1 MNRYKVLIVEDDD
14 VMLRL
19 AKNWMHDAKILSE
32 SAQKVSE
39 ALKMIAA
46 NEYDA
51 IVSDLLLPDGHG
63 TKILEKLNENRIR
76 TPFVM
81 MTKVTDAPLAV
92 NAMKMGAADYL
103 IKPVH
108 DIQLVDAVMK
118 AIRNSPP
125 KQKGHVIYERQSAAY
140 QKMMRRVRIFAS
152 TDSTVLIYGESE
164 SGAGKEH
171 IAREIHYQSHRKDK
185 PYITKD
191 CAAIHTD
198 IAMSVLFGHV
208 KGAYTGATEETTG
221 LIQTAEGG
229 TLFLDEVENLPMAVQ
244 KMLLR
249 VLEERVYQKMGSNK
263 DIRCNIRLVVAS
275 NENLREKV
283 SKGEFRKDL
292 LARINE
298 FPIEVPP
305 LRLCR
310 EDILPL
316 AEEFMKESCE
326 TNHLDVTGFSD
337 EAVKKIMGYDWPEN
351 VRQLKHTIDRAVV
364 LTRSGQIQAD
374 EIEIEDIVNVKN
386 PLSLKNE
393 EQEKEKIIKAIAM
406 TSSYDEAAELLGIT
420 RETLFQKRKKY
431 GLTKR

>member
-19 AKNWMHDAKILSE
+19 ARNWMHDAKMQSD

-51 IVSDLLLPDGHG
+51 IVCDLLLPDGHG
-63 TKILEKLNENRIR
+63 TKILEKLKENRIT

-125 KQKGHVIYERQSAAY
+125 KQKGHVIYERQSPAY

-152 TDSTVLIYGESE
+152 TDSTVLIYGE

-198 IAMSVLFGHV
+198 TAMSLLFGHV
-208 KGAYTGATEETTG
+208 KGAFTGATEETAG

-283 SKGEFRKDL
+283 NKGEFRKDL

-316 AEEFMKESCE
+316 AEEFMKESNE

-337 EAVKKIMGYDWPEN
+337 EAINKIMGYDWPEN

-364 LTRSGQIQAD
+364 LTRSGLIQAD

-431 GLTKR
+431 GLAKR

>member
-19 AKNWMHDAKILSE
+19 ARNWMHDAKILSD

-63 TKILEKLNENRIR
+63 TKILEKLNENRVR

-81 MTKVTDAPLAV
+81 ITKVKDAPLAV

-108 DIQLVDAVMK
+108 DIQLVEAVMK

-125 KQKGHVIYERQSAAY
+125 RQKGHTIYERQSSAY
-140 QKMMRRVRIFAS
+140 QKMMRRVQLFAT
-152 TDSTVLIYGESE
+152 TDSTVLIYGE

-171 IAREIHYQSHRKDK
+171 IAREIHYQSHRKEK

-191 CAAIHTD
+191 CAAIHTET
-198 IAMSVLFGHV
+198 AMSVLFGHV
-208 KGAYTGATEETTG
+208 KGAYTCATEETTG

-283 SKGEFRKDL
+283 NKGEFRKDL

-305 LRLCR
+305 LRICR

-316 AEEFMKESCE
+316 AEEFMKESNE

-337 EAVKKIMGYDWPEN
+337 ETINKIMGYDWPEN

-364 LTRSGQIQAD
+364 LTRSGLIQAD

-406 TSSYDEAAELLGIT
+406 TSSFDEAAELLGIT

-431 GLTKR
+431 GLAKR

>member
-19 AKNWMHDAKILSE
+19 AKNWMHDAKILSD

-152 TDSTVLIYGESE
+152 TDSTVLIYGE

-431 GLTKR
+431 ELTKR

>member
-19 AKNWMHDAKILSE
+19 AKNWMHDAKILSD

-63 TKILEKLNENRIR
+63 TKILEKLNENRIL

-152 TDSTVLIYGESE
+152 TDSTVLIYGE

>member
-19 AKNWMHDAKILSE
+19 AKNWMHDAKILSD

-51 IVSDLLLPDGHG
+51 IVCDLLLPDGHG
-63 TKILEKLNENRIR
+63 TKILEKLKENRIT

-108 DIQLVDAVMK
+108 DIQLVDAVIK

-152 TDSTVLIYGESE
+152 TDSTVLIYGES
-164 SGAGKEH
+164 GAGKEH

-198 IAMSVLFGHV
+198 TAMSVLFGHV
-208 KGAYTGATEETTG
+208 KGAFTGASEETTG

-229 TLFLDEVENLPMAVQ
+229 TLFLDEVENLPMTVQ

-364 LTRSGQIQAD
+364 LTRSGQILAD

-431 GLTKR
+431 GLAKR

>member
-19 AKNWMHDAKILSE
+19 ARNWMHDAKMQSD

-39 ALKMIAA
+39 ALKMITA

-152 TDSTVLIYGESE
+152 TDSTVLIYGES
-164 SGAGKEH
+164 GAGKEH
-171 IAREIHYQSHRKDK
+171 IAREIHYLSHRKDK

-191 CAAIHTD
+191 CAAIHTET
-198 IAMSVLFGHV
+198 AMSVLFGHV

-283 SKGEFRKDL
+283 NKGEFRKDL

-337 EAVKKIMGYDWPEN
+337 EAIKKIMGYDWPEN

-364 LTRSGQIQAD
+364 LTRSGLIQAD

-406 TSSYDEAAELLGIT
+406 TSSFDEAAELLGIT

-431 GLTKR
+431 GLAKR

>member
-1 MNRYKVLIVEDDD
+1 MNIYKVLIVEDDD

-19 AKNWMHDAKILSE
+19 ARNWMHDAKMQSDR
-32 SAQKVSE
+32 AQKVSE
-39 ALKMIAA
+39 ALKMITA

-152 TDSTVLIYGESE
+152 TDSTVLIYGES
-164 SGAGKEH
+164 GAGKEH
-171 IAREIHYQSHRKDK
+171 IAREIHYLSHRKDK

-191 CAAIHTD
+191 CAAIHTET
-198 IAMSVLFGHV
+198 AMSVLFGHV

-283 SKGEFRKDL
+283 NKGEFRKDL

-337 EAVKKIMGYDWPEN
+337 EAIKKIMGYDWPEN

-364 LTRSGQIQAD
+364 LTRSGLIQAD

-406 TSSYDEAAELLGIT
+406 TSSFDEAAELLGIT

-431 GLTKR
+431 GLAKR

>member
-19 AKNWMHDAKILSE
+19 ARNWMHDSKMLSD

-51 IVSDLLLPDGHG
+51 IVCDLLLPDGHG
-63 TKILEKLNENRIR
+63 TKILEKLKENRIS

-125 KQKGHVIYERQSAAY
+125 KHKGHVIYERQSPAY

-152 TDSTVLIYGESE
+152 TDSTVLIYGE

-198 IAMSVLFGHV
+198 TAMSVLFGHV
-208 KGAYTGATEETTG
+208 KGAFTGASEETTG

-298 FPIEVPP
+298 FPIEVPS
-305 LRLCR
+305 LRFCR

-316 AEEFMKESCE
+316 AEEFMKESNE
-326 TNHLDVTGFSD
+326 TNHLDVTGFSV
-337 EAVKKIMGYDWPEN
+337 EAIKKIRGYDWPEN

-364 LTRSGQIQAD
+364 LTRSGEIQPN
-374 EIEIEDIVNVKN
+374 EIEIEEIVNTKN

-431 GLTKR
+431 GLAKR

>member
-19 AKNWMHDAKILSE
+19 AKNWMHDAKILSD
-32 SAQKVSE
+32 SAQKVNE

-51 IVSDLLLPDGHG
+51 IVCDLLLPDGHG
-63 TKILEKLNENRIR
+63 TKILEKLKENRIT

-108 DIQLVDAVMK
+108 DIQLVDAVIK

-152 TDSTVLIYGESE
+152 TDSTVLIYGES
-164 SGAGKEH
+164 GAGKEH

-198 IAMSVLFGHV
+198 TAMSVLFGHV
-208 KGAYTGATEETTG
+208 KGAFTGASEETTG

-229 TLFLDEVENLPMAVQ
+229 TLFLDEVENLPMTVQ

-316 AEEFMKESCE
+316 AEEFMKESNE
-326 TNHLDVTGFSD
+326 TNHLDVIGFSD
-337 EAVKKIMGYDWPEN
+337 EAINKIRGYDWPEN

-364 LTRSGQIQAD
+364 LTRSGLIQAD

-431 GLTKR
+431 GLAKR

>member
-19 AKNWMHDAKILSE
+19 AKNWMHDAKILSD

-108 DIQLVDAVMK
+108 DIQLMDAVMK

-125 KQKGHVIYERQSAAY
+125 RQKGHIIYERQSAAY
-140 QKMMRRVRIFAS
+140 LKMMRRVKIFAS
-152 TDSTVLIYGESE
+152 TDSTVLIYGE

-171 IAREIHYQSHRKDK
+171 IAREIHYQSHRKEK

-191 CAAIHTD
+191 CAAIHTET
-198 IAMSVLFGHV
+198 AMSVLFGHV
-208 KGAYTGATEETTG
+208 KGAFTGASEETTG

-283 SKGEFRKDL
+283 NKGEFRKDL

-316 AEEFMKESCE
+316 AEEFMKESNE
-326 TNHLDVTGFSD
+326 TNHLDVIGFSD
-337 EAVKKIMGYDWPEN
+337 EAINKIRGYDWPEN

-364 LTRSGQIQAD
+364 LTRSGLIQAD

-393 EQEKEKIIKAIAM
+393 EQEKEKIIKAITM

-431 GLTKR
+431 GLAKR

>member
-19 AKNWMHDAKILSE
+19 ARNWMHDAKMQSD
-32 SAQKVSE
+32 SAQKVCE
-39 ALKMIAA
+39 ALKMVEAS
-46 NEYDA
+46 EYDA
-51 IVSDLLLPDGHG
+51 IVCDLLLPDGHG
-63 TKILEKLNENRIR
+63 TKILEKLKEKRIT

-125 KQKGHVIYERQSAAY
+125 KQKGHVIYERQSPAY

-152 TDSTVLIYGESE
+152 TDSTVLIYGE

-198 IAMSVLFGHV
+198 TAMSLLFGHV
-208 KGAYTGATEETTG
+208 KGAFTGASEETTG

-298 FPIEVPP
+298 FPIEVPS
-305 LRLCR
+305 LRFCR

-316 AEEFMKESCE
+316 AEEFMKESNE
-326 TNHLDVTGFSD
+326 TNHLDVTGFSV
-337 EAVKKIMGYDWPEN
+337 EAIKKIRGYDWPEN

-364 LTRSGQIQAD
+364 LTRSGEIQPD
-374 EIEIEDIVNVKN
+374 EIEIEEIVNTKN

-431 GLTKR
+431 GLAKR

>member
-19 AKNWMHDAKILSE
+19 AKNWMHDAKILSD

-108 DIQLVDAVMK
+108 DIQLVDEVMK

-152 TDSTVLIYGESE
+152 TDSTVLIYGE

>member
-19 AKNWMHDAKILSE
+19 AKNWMHDAKILSD

-152 TDSTVLIYGESE
+152 TDSTVLIYGE

-374 EIEIEDIVNVKN
+374 EIKIEDIVNVKN

>member
-19 AKNWMHDAKILSE
+19 AKNWMHDAKILSD

-51 IVSDLLLPDGHG
+51 IVCDLLLPDGHG
-63 TKILEKLNENRIR
+63 TKILEKLKENRIT

-108 DIQLVDAVMK
+108 DIQLVDAVIK

-152 TDSTVLIYGESE
+152 TDSTVLIYGES
-164 SGAGKEH
+164 GAGKEH

-198 IAMSVLFGHV
+198 TAMSVLFGHV
-208 KGAYTGATEETTG
+208 KGAFTGASEETTG

-229 TLFLDEVENLPMAVQ
+229 TLFLDEVENLPMTVQ

-364 LTRSGQIQAD
+364 LTRSGQIRAD

-431 GLTKR
+431 GLAKR

>member
-63 TKILEKLNENRIR
+63 TKIREKLNENRIR

-152 TDSTVLIYGESE
+152 TDSTVLIYGE

>member
-19 AKNWMHDAKILSE
+19 ARNWMHDAKMQSD

-51 IVSDLLLPDGHG
+51 IVCDLLLPDGYG
-63 TKILEKLNENRIR
+63 TKILEKLKENRIT

-125 KQKGHVIYERQSAAY
+125 KQKGHVIYERQSPAY

-152 TDSTVLIYGESE
+152 TDSTVLIYGE

-198 IAMSVLFGHV
+198 TAMSVLFGHV
-208 KGAYTGATEETTG
+208 KGAFTGASEETTG
-221 LIQTAEGG
+221 LIQTAEDG

-298 FPIEVPP
+298 FPIEVPS
-305 LRLCR
+305 LRFCR

-316 AEEFMKESCE
+316 AEEFMKESNE
-326 TNHLDVTGFSD
+326 TNHLDVTGFSV
-337 EAVKKIMGYDWPEN
+337 EAIKKIRGYDWPEN

-364 LTRSGQIQAD
+364 LTRSGEIQPD
-374 EIEIEDIVNVKN
+374 EIEIEEIVNTKN

-431 GLTKR
+431 GLAKR

>member
-152 TDSTVLIYGESE
+152 TDSTVLIYGES
-164 SGAGKEH
+164 GAGKEH

-263 DIRCNIRLVVAS
+263 DIRCNIRLVVAA

>member
-19 AKNWMHDAKILSE
+19 ARNWMHDAKMQSD

-51 IVSDLLLPDGHG
+51 IVCDLLLPDGHG
-63 TKILEKLNENRIR
+63 TKILEKLKENRIT

-125 KQKGHVIYERQSAAY
+125 KQKGHVIYERQSPAY

-152 TDSTVLIYGESE
+152 TDSTVLIYGE

-198 IAMSVLFGHV
+198 TAMSVLFGHV
-208 KGAYTGATEETTG
+208 KGAFTGASEETTG

-298 FPIEVPP
+298 FPIEVPS
-305 LRLCR
+305 LRFCR

-316 AEEFMKESCE
+316 AEEFMKESNE
-326 TNHLDVTGFSD
+326 TNHLDVTGFSV
-337 EAVKKIMGYDWPEN
+337 EAIKKIRGYDWPEN

-364 LTRSGQIQAD
+364 LTRSGEIQPD
-374 EIEIEDIVNVKN
+374 EIEIEEIVNTKN

-431 GLTKR
+431 GLAKR

>member
-19 AKNWMHDAKILSE
+19 ARNWMHDAKMQTD

-51 IVSDLLLPDGHG
+51 IVCDLLLPDGHG
-63 TKILEKLNENRIR
+63 TKILERLKENRIP

-108 DIQLVDAVMK
+108 DIQLMDAVMK

-125 KQKGHVIYERQSAAY
+125 RQKGHIIYERQSAAY
-140 QKMMRRVRIFAS
+140 LKMMRRVKIFAS
-152 TDSTVLIYGESE
+152 TDSTVLIYGE

-171 IAREIHYQSHRKDK
+171 IAREIHYQSHRKEK

-191 CAAIHTD
+191 CAAIHTET
-198 IAMSVLFGHV
+198 AMSVLFGHV
-208 KGAYTGATEETTG
+208 KGAFTGASEETTG

-283 SKGEFRKDL
+283 NKGEFRKDL

-316 AEEFMKESCE
+316 AEEFMKESNE
-326 TNHLDVTGFSD
+326 TNHLDVIGFSD
-337 EAVKKIMGYDWPEN
+337 EAINKIRGYDWPEN

-364 LTRSGQIQAD
+364 LTRSGLIQAD

-393 EQEKEKIIKAIAM
+393 EQEKEKIIKAITM

-431 GLTKR
+431 GLAKR

>member
-19 AKNWMHDAKILSE
+19 ARNWMHDAKMQSD

-51 IVSDLLLPDGHG
+51 IVCDLLLPDGHG
-63 TKILEKLNENRIR
+63 TKILEKLKENRIS

-125 KQKGHVIYERQSAAY
+125 KQKGHVIYERQSPAY

-152 TDSTVLIYGESE
+152 TDSTVLINGE

-198 IAMSVLFGHV
+198 TAMSVLFGHV
-208 KGAYTGATEETTG
+208 KGAFTGASEETTG

-298 FPIEVPP
+298 FPIEVPS
-305 LRLCR
+305 LRFCR

-316 AEEFMKESCE
+316 AEEFMKESNE
-326 TNHLDVTGFSD
+326 TNHLDVTGFSV
-337 EAVKKIMGYDWPEN
+337 EAIKKIRGYDWPEN

-364 LTRSGQIQAD
+364 LTRSGEIQPD
-374 EIEIEDIVNVKN
+374 EIEIEEIVNTKN

-431 GLTKR
+431 GLAKR

>member
-152 TDSTVLIYGESE
+152 TDSTVLIYGES
-164 SGAGKEH
+164 GAGKEH

-229 TLFLDEVENLPMAVQ
+229 TLFLDEVENLPMAV
-244 KMLLR
+244 
-249 VLEERVYQKMGSNK
+249 QKMGSNK

>member
-19 AKNWMHDAKILSE
+19 ARNWMHDAKMQSD

-51 IVSDLLLPDGHG
+51 IVCDLLLPDGHG
-63 TKILEKLNENRIR
+63 TKILEKLKENRIL

-125 KQKGHVIYERQSAAY
+125 RQKGHTIYERQSSAY
-140 QKMMRRVRIFAS
+140 QKMMRRVQLFAT
-152 TDSTVLIYGESE
+152 TDSTVLIYGE

-171 IAREIHYQSHRKDK
+171 IAREIHYQSHRKEK

-191 CAAIHTD
+191 CAAIHTET
-198 IAMSVLFGHV
+198 AMSVLFGHV

-283 SKGEFRKDL
+283 NKGEFRKDL

-298 FPIEVPP
+298 FPIEVPS
-305 LRLCR
+305 LRFCR
-310 EDILPL
+310 EAILPL
-316 AEEFMKESCE
+316 AEEFMKESNE
-326 TNHLDVTGFSD
+326 TNHLDVTGFSV
-337 EAVKKIMGYDWPEN
+337 EAIKKIRGYDWPEN

-364 LTRSGQIQAD
+364 LTRSGEIQPN
-374 EIEIEDIVNVKN
+374 EIEIEEIVNTKN

-431 GLTKR
+431 GLAKR

>member
-19 AKNWMHDAKILSE
+19 ARNWMHDAKMQSD

-51 IVSDLLLPDGHG
+51 IVCDLLLPDGHG
-63 TKILEKLNENRIR
+63 TKILEKLKENRIA

-125 KQKGHVIYERQSAAY
+125 KQKGHVIYERQSPAY

-152 TDSTVLIYGESE
+152 TDSTVLIYGE

-198 IAMSVLFGHV
+198 TAMSVLFGHV
-208 KGAYTGATEETTG
+208 KGAFTGASEETTG

-229 TLFLDEVENLPMAVQ
+229 TLFLDEVENLPMTVQ

-316 AEEFMKESCE
+316 AEEFMKESNE

-364 LTRSGQIQAD
+364 LTRSGEIQPD
-374 EIEIEDIVNVKN
+374 EIEIEEIVNTKN

>member
-1 MNRYKVLIVEDDD
+1 MNRYKVLIVEDDS

-19 AKNWMHDAKILSE
+19 AKNWMQDAKMSTDC
-32 SAQKVSE
+32 ATKVGE
-39 ALKMIAA
+39 ALKLLAD

-51 IVSDLLLPDGHG
+51 IICDLLLPDGHG
-63 TKILEKLNENRIR
+63 TKILEKLNEKRST

-108 DIQLVDAVMK
+108 DIQLVEAVQK

-125 KQKGHVIYERQSAAY
+125 KSKGHVIYKRESPAY
-140 QKMMRRVRIFAS
+140 KKMMRRVELFANAEA
-152 TDSTVLIYGESE
+152 TVLIYGE

-171 IAREIHYQSHRKDK
+171 IAREVHYMSHRKDK
-185 PYITKD
+185 PYIAKD
-191 CAAIHTD
+191 CASIHTD
-198 IAMSVLFGHV
+198 TAMSILFGHV
-208 KGAYTGATEETTG
+208 KGAFTGATEETTG
-221 LIQTAEGG
+221 LIHEAEGG
-229 TLFLDEVENLPMAVQ
+229 TLFLDEVENLTMPVQ

-283 SKGEFRKDL
+283 NKGEFRKDL

-305 LRLCR
+305 LRCCR
-310 EDILPL
+310 EDIMPL
-316 AEEFMKESCE
+316 AIEFMRESNE
-326 TNHLDVTGFSD
+326 MNHLDVTGFTD
-337 EAVKKIMGYDWPEN
+337 EATKKIKAYDWPEN
-351 VRQLKHTIDRAVV
+351 VRQLKHTIDRAVI
-364 LTRSGQIQAD
+364 LTRTGEIQPD
-374 EIEIEDIVNVKN
+374 EIEIDEIVNTKN

-393 EQEKEKIIKAIAM
+393 EEEKVKIIKAIEM
-406 TSSYDEAAELLGIT
+406 TSSYDEAADMLGIT

-431 GLTKR
+431 GLIKR

>member
-19 AKNWMHDAKILSE
+19 ARNWMHDAKMQSD

-51 IVSDLLLPDGHG
+51 IVCDLLLPDGHG
-63 TKILEKLNENRIR
+63 TKILEKLKENRIL

-125 KQKGHVIYERQSAAY
+125 RQKGHTIYERQSSAY
-140 QKMMRRVRIFAS
+140 QKMMRRVQLFAT
-152 TDSTVLIYGESE
+152 TDSTVLIYGE

-171 IAREIHYQSHRKDK
+171 IAREIHYQSHRKEK

-191 CAAIHTD
+191 CAAIHTET
-198 IAMSVLFGHV
+198 AMSVLFGHV

-283 SKGEFRKDL
+283 NKGEFRKDL

-298 FPIEVPP
+298 FPIEVPS
-305 LRLCR
+305 LRFCR

-316 AEEFMKESCE
+316 AEEFMKESNE
-326 TNHLDVTGFSD
+326 TNHLDVTGFSV
-337 EAVKKIMGYDWPEN
+337 EAIKKIRGYDWPEN

-364 LTRSGQIQAD
+364 LTRSGEIQPD
-374 EIEIEDIVNVKN
+374 EIEIEEIVNTKN

-406 TSSYDEAAELLGIT
+406 TSSSAELLGIT

-431 GLTKR
+431 GLAKR

>member
-19 AKNWMHDAKILSE
+19 ARNWMHDAKMQSD
-32 SAQKVSE
+32 SAQKVCE
-39 ALKMIAA
+39 ALKMIAV

-51 IVSDLLLPDGHG
+51 IVCDLLLPDGRG
-63 TKILEKLNENRIR
+63 TKILEKLKENRIT

-108 DIQLVDAVMK
+108 DIQLVDAVIK

-152 TDSTVLIYGESE
+152 TDSTVLIYGES
-164 SGAGKEH
+164 GAGKEH

-198 IAMSVLFGHV
+198 TAMSVLFGHV
-208 KGAYTGATEETTG
+208 KGAFTGASEETTG

-229 TLFLDEVENLPMAVQ
+229 TLFLDEVENLPMIVQ

-316 AEEFMKESCE
+316 AEEFMKESNE

-364 LTRSGQIQAD
+364 LTRSGEIQPD
-374 EIEIEDIVNVKN
+374 EIEIEEIVNTKN

>member
-19 AKNWMHDAKILSE
+19 ARNWMRDAKMQVD
-32 SAQKVSE
+32 SAQKVSD
-39 ALKMIAA
+39 ALKMIDA

-51 IVSDLLLPDGHG
+51 IVCDLLLPDGHG
-63 TKILEKLNENRIR
+63 TKILEKLREKRIP

-125 KQKGHVIYERQSAAY
+125 KQKGHVIYERQSLAY
-140 QKMMRRVRIFAS
+140 QKMMRRVRLFAT
-152 TDSTVLIYGESE
+152 TDSTVLIYGES
-164 SGAGKEH
+164 GAGKEH
-171 IAREIHYQSHRKDK
+171 IAKEIHYLSHRKDK
-185 PYITKD
+185 PYIAKD
-191 CAAIHTD
+191 CAAIHTET
-198 IAMSVLFGHV
+198 AMSVLFGHV
-208 KGAYTGATEETTG
+208 KGAFTGATEETEG

-229 TLFLDEVENLPMAVQ
+229 TLFLDEVENLPMSVQ

-305 LRLCR
+305 LRFCR

-316 AEEFMKESCE
+316 AEEFMKDSNE
-326 TNHLDVTGFSD
+326 TNHLDVTGFSA
-337 EAVKKIMGYDWPEN
+337 EAVKKIREYDWPEN

-364 LTRSGQIQAD
+364 LTRSGEIQPD
-374 EIEIEDIVNVKN
+374 EIEIEDIVNTKN

-393 EQEKEKIIKAIAM
+393 EQEKEKIIKAIAL

-431 GLTKR
+431 GLAKR

>member
-1 MNRYKVLIVEDDD
+1 
-14 VMLRL
+14 
-19 AKNWMHDAKILSE
+19 
-32 SAQKVSE
+32 
-39 ALKMIAA
+39 
-46 NEYDA
+46 
-51 IVSDLLLPDGHG
+51 
-63 TKILEKLNENRIR
+63 
-76 TPFVM
+76 
-81 MTKVTDAPLAV
+81 
-92 NAMKMGAADYL
+92 
-103 IKPVH
+103 
-108 DIQLVDAVMK
+108 
-118 AIRNSPP
+118 
-125 KQKGHVIYERQSAAY
+125 
-140 QKMMRRVRIFAS
+140 
-152 TDSTVLIYGESE
+152 
-164 SGAGKEH
+164 
-171 IAREIHYQSHRKDK
+171 
-185 PYITKD
+185 
-191 CAAIHTD
+191 
-198 IAMSVLFGHV
+198 MSVLFGHV

-283 SKGEFRKDL
+283 NKGEFRKDL

-337 EAVKKIMGYDWPEN
+337 EAIKKIMGYDWPEN

-364 LTRSGQIQAD
+364 LTRSGLIQAD

-406 TSSYDEAAELLGIT
+406 TSSFDEAAELLGIT

-431 GLTKR
+431 GLAKR

>member
-19 AKNWMHDAKILSE
+19 AKNWMHDAKILSD

-140 QKMMRRVRIFAS
+140 QKIMRRVRIFAS
-152 TDSTVLIYGESE
+152 TDSTVLIYGE

>member
-152 TDSTVLIYGESE
+152 TDSTVLIYGE

>member
-19 AKNWMHDAKILSE
+19 AKNWMHDAKILSD

-63 TKILEKLNENRIR
+63 TKILEKLKENRIT

-108 DIQLVDAVMK
+108 DIQLVDAVIK

-152 TDSTVLIYGESE
+152 TDSTVLIYGES
-164 SGAGKEH
+164 GAGKEH

-198 IAMSVLFGHV
+198 TAMSVLFGHV
-208 KGAYTGATEETTG
+208 KGAFTGASEETTG

-229 TLFLDEVENLPMAVQ
+229 TLFLDEVENLPMTVQ

-305 LRLCR
+305 LRFCR

>member
-19 AKNWMHDAKILSE
+19 AKNWMHDAKILSD

-140 QKMMRRVRIFAS
+140 QKMMRRVKIFAS
-152 TDSTVLIYGESE
+152 TDSTVLIYGE

-198 IAMSVLFGHV
+198 TAMSVLFGHV

-364 LTRSGQIQAD
+364 LTRSGQIPAD
-374 EIEIEDIVNVKN
+374 EIEIEEIVNVKN

>member
-19 AKNWMHDAKILSE
+19 ARNWMHDAKMQSD

-51 IVSDLLLPDGHG
+51 IVCDLLLPDGHG
-63 TKILEKLNENRIR
+63 TKILEKLKENRIL

-125 KQKGHVIYERQSAAY
+125 RQKGHTIYERQSSAY
-140 QKMMRRVRIFAS
+140 QKMMRRVQLFAT
-152 TDSTVLIYGESE
+152 TDSTVLIYGE

-171 IAREIHYQSHRKDK
+171 IAREIHYQSHRKEK

-191 CAAIHTD
+191 CAAIHTET
-198 IAMSVLFGHV
+198 AMSVLFGHV

-283 SKGEFRKDL
+283 NKGEFRKDL

-305 LRLCR
+305 LRICR

-337 EAVKKIMGYDWPEN
+337 EAIKKIMGYDWPEN

-374 EIEIEDIVNVKN
+374 EIEIEEIVNVKN

-393 EQEKEKIIKAIAM
+393 EQEKEKIIKASAM

-431 GLTKR
+431 GLTKH

>member
-19 AKNWMHDAKILSE
+19 ARNWMHDAKMQTD

-51 IVSDLLLPDGHG
+51 IVCDLLLPDGHG
-63 TKILEKLNENRIR
+63 TKILERLKENRIP

-108 DIQLVDAVMK
+108 DIQLMDAVMK

-125 KQKGHVIYERQSAAY
+125 RQKGHIIYERQSAAY
-140 QKMMRRVRIFAS
+140 LKMMRRVKIFAS
-152 TDSTVLIYGESE
+152 TDSTVLIYGES
-164 SGAGKEH
+164 GAGKEH
-171 IAREIHYQSHRKDK
+171 IAREIHFQSYRKEK

-191 CAAIHTD
+191 CAAIHTET
-198 IAMSVLFGHV
+198 AMSVLFGHV
-208 KGAYTGATEETTG
+208 KGAFTGASEETTG

-283 SKGEFRKDL
+283 NKGEFRKDL

-316 AEEFMKESCE
+316 AEEFMKESNE
-326 TNHLDVTGFSD
+326 TNHLDVIGFSD
-337 EAVKKIMGYDWPEN
+337 EAINKIRGYDWPEN

-364 LTRSGQIQAD
+364 LTRSGLIQAD

-431 GLTKR
+431 GLAKR

>member
-1 MNRYKVLIVEDDD
+1 MNKYKVLIVEDDD

-19 AKNWMHDAKILSE
+19 AKNWMKDAKMQAD

-39 ALKMIAA
+39 ALKLIDA

-51 IVSDLLLPDGHG
+51 IVCDLLLPDGRG
-63 TKILEKLNENRIR
+63 TKILERMNEKRMT

-108 DIQLVDAVMK
+108 DIQLVDAVQK

-125 KQKGHVIYERQSAAY
+125 RQKGRTIYERQSPAY
-140 QKMMRRVRIFAS
+140 QKMMRRLQLFA
-152 TDSTVLIYGESE
+152 TTESTVLIYGE

-171 IAREIHYQSHRKDK
+171 IAKEIHYLSHRKDK
-185 PYITKD
+185 PYIAKD

-198 IAMSVLFGHV
+198 TAMSVLFGHV
-208 KGAYTGATEETTG
+208 KGAFTGASEETEG
-221 LIQTAEGG
+221 IIQAAEGG

-283 SKGEFRKDL
+283 NKGEFRKDL

-298 FPIEVPP
+298 FPIEVPS
-305 LRLCR
+305 LRYCR

-316 AEEFMKESCE
+316 AVEFMKDSNE

-337 EAVKKIMGYDWPEN
+337 EAVRKIKGYDWPEN

-364 LTRSGQIQAD
+364 LTRSGEIQAD
-374 EIEIEDIVNVKN
+374 EIEIEEIVNTRN
-386 PLSLKNE
+386 SLSLKNE
-393 EQEKEKIIKAIAM
+393 EQEIERIKKAIAM
-406 TSSYDEAAELLGIT
+406 TSTLEEAARELGIT

-431 GLTKR
+431 GLK

>member
-19 AKNWMHDAKILSE
+19 AKNWMHDAKILSD

-152 TDSTVLIYGESE
+152 TDSTVLIYGES
-164 SGAGKEH
+164 GAGKEH

-249 VLEERVYQKMGSNK
+249 VLEEKVYQKMGSNK

-326 TNHLDVTGFSD
+326 TNHLDVIGFSD

-431 GLTKR
+431 ELTKR

>member
-19 AKNWMHDAKILSE
+19 ARNWMHDAKMQSD

-51 IVSDLLLPDGHG
+51 IVCDLLLPDGYG
-63 TKILEKLNENRIR
+63 TKILEKLKENRIT

-125 KQKGHVIYERQSAAY
+125 KQKGHVIYERQSPAY

-152 TDSTVLIYGESE
+152 TDSTVLIYGE

-198 IAMSVLFGHV
+198 TAMSVLFGHV
-208 KGAYTGATEETTG
+208 KGAFTGASEETTG

-229 TLFLDEVENLPMAVQ
+229 TLFLDEVENLPMSVQ

-298 FPIEVPP
+298 FPIEVPS
-305 LRLCR
+305 LRFCR

-316 AEEFMKESCE
+316 AEEFMKESNE
-326 TNHLDVTGFSD
+326 TNHLDVTGFSV
-337 EAVKKIMGYDWPEN
+337 EAIKKIRGYDWPEN

-364 LTRSGQIQAD
+364 LTRSGEIQPD
-374 EIEIEDIVNVKN
+374 EIEIEEIVNTKN

-431 GLTKR
+431 GLAKR

>member
-19 AKNWMHDAKILSE
+19 ARNWMHDAKMQTD

-51 IVSDLLLPDGHG
+51 IVCDLLLPDGHG
-63 TKILEKLNENRIR
+63 TKILERLKENRIP

-108 DIQLVDAVMK
+108 DIQLMDAVMK

-125 KQKGHVIYERQSAAY
+125 RQKGHIIYERQSAAY
-140 QKMMRRVRIFAS
+140 LKMMRRVQLFAT
-152 TDSTVLIYGESE
+152 TDSTVLIYGE

-171 IAREIHYQSHRKDK
+171 IAREIHYQSHRKEK

-191 CAAIHTD
+191 CAAIHTET
-198 IAMSVLFGHV
+198 AMSVLFGHV

-283 SKGEFRKDL
+283 NKGEFRKDL

-316 AEEFMKESCE
+316 AEEFMKESNE
-326 TNHLDVTGFSD
+326 TNHLDVIGFSD
-337 EAVKKIMGYDWPEN
+337 EAINKIRGYDWPEN

-364 LTRSGQIQAD
+364 LTRSGLIQAD

-431 GLTKR
+431 GLAKR

>member
-19 AKNWMHDAKILSE
+19 ARNWMHDAKMQSD

-51 IVSDLLLPDGHG
+51 IVCDLLLPDGHG
-63 TKILEKLNENRIR
+63 TKILEKLKENRIT

-125 KQKGHVIYERQSAAY
+125 KQKGHVIYERQSPAY

-152 TDSTVLIYGESE
+152 TDSTVLIYGE

-198 IAMSVLFGHV
+198 TAMSVLFGHV
-208 KGAYTGATEETTG
+208 KGAFTGASEETTG

-229 TLFLDEVENLPMAVQ
+229 TLFLDEVENLPISVQ

-298 FPIEVPP
+298 FPIEVPS

-316 AEEFMKESCE
+316 AEEFMKDSNE
-326 TNHLDVTGFSD
+326 TNHLDVTGFSV
-337 EAVKKIMGYDWPEN
+337 EAIKKIRGYDWPEN

-364 LTRSGQIQAD
+364 LTRAGEIQPD
-374 EIEIEDIVNVKN
+374 EIEIEEIVNTKN

-431 GLTKR
+431 GLAKR